1 MGSVTATISAE
12 GAEMPADA
20 ALSDDAVLA
29 GLDRIEVQRRA
40 LAAEEAHLLAEAEG
54 RKLYRAGDHASM
66 YGLLRSRL
74 GWSDGECRSR
84 MRVARGSAVCPDL
97 AVALGDGMLPLAHA
111 EVLATAVSTP
121 TFRERVEF
129 RSDIGFLLN
138 EGGLE
143 YDQFRK
149 LVQRAEAICDPQ
161 RSNTTA
167 RDRRERRTATVSVDD
182 AGATLEASLDALD
195 GAEVLEIFAN
205 FVDAEFRADWD
216 DAVARLGDDVTPS
229 HLARTDRQRQADAL
243 VTIFRTAAGAP
254 AESDASCEP
263 TVTILL
269 DERTFRDTLT
279 EFGVLPRR
287 DRDPFDD
294 PGLFWSQ
301 RRCETTTG
309 VVIDP
314 RTAT

>member
-1 MGSVTATISAE
+1 
-12 GAEMPADA
+12 
-20 ALSDDAVLA
+20 
-29 GLDRIEVQRRA
+29 
-40 LAAEEAHLLAEAEG
+40 
-54 RKLYRAGDHASM
+54 
-66 YGLLRSRL
+66 
-74 GWSDGECRSR
+74 
-84 MRVARGSAVCPDL
+84 
-97 AVALGDGMLPLAHA
+97 
-111 EVLATAVSTP
+111 
-121 TFRERVEF
+121 
-129 RSDIGFLLN
+129 LN

-314 RTAT
+314 RTATQAALDGHVRWMMVDRLGTPLAVTSRQRYFRGPARHAVMSISDRCIHPGCRRRAGNCQADHLDEHQHGGPTALGNGAPICARHNRFKSRTGYRPRRDHRGHWHLYDRHGNEVV